1 MFATDCRPSENII
14 RGNRAPLPAESESE
28 SEQTQKMTG
37 TDLQAIISVEFQSD
51 DEVRENG

>member
-1 MFATDCRPSENII
+1 MFATDCRPSEMII

-37 TDLQAIISVEFQSD
+37 IDLQAIISVEFQSD